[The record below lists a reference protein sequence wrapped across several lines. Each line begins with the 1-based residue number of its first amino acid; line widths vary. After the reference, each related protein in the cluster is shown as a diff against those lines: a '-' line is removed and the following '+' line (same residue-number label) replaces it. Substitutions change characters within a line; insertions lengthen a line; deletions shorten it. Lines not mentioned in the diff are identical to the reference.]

1 MDAAEAN
8 FAATNEEIVRLN
20 AEADASGD
28 PRAARHDH
36 NALSAM
42 S

>member
-8 FAATNEEIVRLN
+8 FSATSEEIVRLN

-28 PRAARHDH
+28 
-36 NALSAM
+36 
-42 S
+42 